1 MSLGHH
7 AVIRELLS
15 TRCLYVPSA
24 HVDYLQALGFPAA
37 KASSGCLTNPSSE
50 HCHTV
55 KPSLCRIPCY
65 TSFPLPQETTYFR
78 YLSNSTDPWEKSK
91 TVLRGQIRIT

>member
-1 MSLGHH
+1 MSLGYH

-15 TRCLYVPSA
+15 TGCLYVQSA

-37 KASSGCLTNPSSE
+37 KASSGCLANPSSE

-55 KPSLCRIPCY
+55 KSALC
-65 TSFPLPQETTYFR
+65 
-78 YLSNSTDPWEKSK
+78 
-91 TVLRGQIRIT
+91 

>member
-1 MSLGHH
+1 MSLGYQ
-7 AVIRELLS
+7 AVISERLS
-15 TRCLYVPSA
+15 TGCLYVQSA

-55 KPSLCRIPCY
+55 
-65 TSFPLPQETTYFR
+65 
-78 YLSNSTDPWEKSK
+78 NSALW
-91 TVLRGQIRIT
+91 

>member
-1 MSLGHH
+1 MSLGYHP
-7 AVIRELLS
+7 VIRELLS
-15 TRCLYVPSA
+15 TGRLYVQSA

-55 KPSLCRIPCY
+55 KSALC
-65 TSFPLPQETTYFR
+65 
-78 YLSNSTDPWEKSK
+78 
-91 TVLRGQIRIT
+91 